1 MSAFR
6 RIYSVSLRSLLV
18 NTEKKTRLGGLIYN
32 NSNRIHYRYL
42 SQDSFRDKLKKIV
55 DYDSSDKVENK
66 KDENVSNDNVVDSNT
81 KSSENGD
88 NNIKNS
94 SDNNSNSENISNSN
108 TETSNTNINKLP
120 SFNIGDIFGNLK
132 DNVVNSYYF
141 LDENIRLA
149 WKEMTNQDQ
158 PSKIQKKVVQASSY
172 KPVKKDDNDS
182 DHDKNDD
189 EKEEEIRQGGS
200 EIVLVKDRGTAWDQ
214 MKARLQD
221 SPIIKELYK
230 RSKKLQDVAA
240 STDIGKQAFQA
251 GQNIKDKISDVRE
264 FWETSQNP
272 IVYTVSGI
280 VENITGQTEEGICLT
295 EFKKLDPDFI
305 LEDWAD
311 EIKKQLVP
319 VIIKAHLVGDTKTL
333 KPWLGEACYKKL
345 CADIGARKADGLT
358 FDSNIIEIDENKISC
373 SYLEERGYPVIQAV
387 YAVQIINCVKNRKG
401 EIVEGGE
408 TQVKQRF
415 YVMIFQ
421 QCYIE
426 ETGSV
431 QWKIA
436 DYMLAGDLDFY

>member
-6 RIYSVSLRSLLV
+6 RICTVPLRSLLL
-18 NTEKKTRLGGLIYN
+18 NANKKKFIGFVYN
-32 NSNRIHYRYL
+32 NNRNQYRFL
-42 SQDSFRDKLKKIV
+42 SQDSFRDKLKKLV
-55 DYDSSDKVENK
+55 DNDSGDNVESKTN
-66 KDENVSNDNVVDSNT
+66 ENVSNNKEKLRLNT
-81 KSSENGD
+81 EASD
-88 NNIKNS
+88 NN
-94 SDNNSNSENISNSN
+94 NNSNSNNNGSNNNSDNSTDNNSKENSN
-108 TETSNTNINKLP
+108 TTNLNQIP
-120 SFNIGDIFGNLK
+120 SFNIGEIIGDIK
-132 DNVVNSYYF
+132 DKVINSYYF
-141 LDENIRLA
+141 LNENIRLA
-149 WKEMTNQDQ
+149 WKEMINQDQ

-172 KPVKKDDNDS
+172 KPVKEDTNDN
-182 DHDKNDD
+182 NENVD
-189 EKEEEIRQGGS
+189 EKEEELRQGGS
-200 EIVLVKDRGTAWDQ
+200 EIVLIKDRGSAWDQ

-251 GQNIKDKISDVRE
+251 GQSIKDKISDARE

-280 VENITGQTEEGICLT
+280 VENITGQTEEGICLA
-295 EFKKLDPDFI
+295 EFKKLDPDFV
-305 LEDWAD
+305 LEEWAD

-319 VIIKAHLVGDTKTL
+319 VIIKAHLEGNTKAL

-345 CADIGARKADGLT
+345 AADIGARRADGLT
-358 FDSNIIEIDENKISC
+358 FDSNIIEVDENKISC
-373 SYLEERGYPVIQAV
+373 NFLEERGYPIIQAV
-387 YAVQIINCVKNRKG
+387 YAVQIINCVKNKKG

-415 YVMIFQ
+415 YVMLYQ

-431 QWKIA
+431 QWKIV
-436 DYMLAGDLDFY
+436 DYMLAGDVDFY

>member
-6 RIYSVSLRSLLV
+6 RICTAPLRSLLIHA
-18 NTEKKTRLGGLIYN
+18 EKKKFVGIVYN
-32 NSNRIHYRYL
+32 NNRTQYRFL

-55 DYDSSDKVENK
+55 DKDSG
-66 KDENVSNDNVVDSNT
+66 DNVESKTNENLMNDKEKVNSNT
-81 KSSENGD
+81 KASD
-88 NNIKNS
+88 NDNS
-94 SDNNSNSENISNSN
+94 SNPNESSNSNSENSTYNDSK
-108 TETSNTNINKLP
+108 ETSNTTNINQLP
-120 SFNIGDIFGNLK
+120 SFNVGDIVGNIK
-132 DNVVNSYYF
+132 DTVINSYYF
-141 LDENIRLA
+141 LNENIRLA

-158 PSKIQKKVVQASSY
+158 PSKIQKKVVQAASY
-172 KPVKKDDNDS
+172 KPVKKDNE
-182 DHDKNDD
+182 DKDDD
-189 EKEEEIRQGGS
+189 ENVDDKVEELRQGGS
-200 EIVLVKDRGTAWDQ
+200 EIVLVKDRGSAWDQ

-251 GQNIKDKISDVRE
+251 GQNIKDKISDARE

-280 VENITGQTEEGICLT
+280 VENITGQTEEGICLA

-305 LEDWAD
+305 LEEWAD

-319 VIIKAHLVGDTKTL
+319 VIIKAHLEGNTKAL

-345 CADIGARKADGLT
+345 AADIGARRADGLT

-373 SYLEERGYPVIQAV
+373 NFLEERGYPVVQAV
-387 YAVQIINCVKNRKG
+387 YAVQIINCVKNKKG

-415 YVMIFQ
+415 YVMLFQ

-431 QWKIA
+431 QWKII
-436 DYMLAGDLDFY
+436 DYMLAGDVDFY

>member
-6 RIYSVSLRSLLV
+6 RICTVPLRSLLL
-18 NTEKKTRLGGLIYN
+18 NANKKKFIGFVHN
-32 NSNRIHYRYL
+32 NNRNQYRFL
-42 SQDSFRDKLKKIV
+42 SQDSFRDKLKKLV
-55 DYDSSDKVENK
+55 DNDSGDNVESKTN
-66 KDENVSNDNVVDSNT
+66 ENVSNNKEKLRLNT
-81 KSSENGD
+81 EASD
-88 NNIKNS
+88 NN
-94 SDNNSNSENISNSN
+94 NNSNSNNNGSNNNSDNSTDNNSKENSN
-108 TETSNTNINKLP
+108 TTNLNQIP
-120 SFNIGDIFGNLK
+120 SFNIGEIIGDIK
-132 DNVVNSYYF
+132 DKVINSYYF
-141 LDENIRLA
+141 LNENIRLA
-149 WKEMTNQDQ
+149 WKEMINQDQ

-172 KPVKKDDNDS
+172 KPVKEDTNDN
-182 DHDKNDD
+182 NENVD
-189 EKEEEIRQGGS
+189 EKEEELRQGGS
-200 EIVLVKDRGTAWDQ
+200 EIVLVKDRGSAWDQ

-251 GQNIKDKISDVRE
+251 GQSIKDKISDARE

-280 VENITGQTEEGICLT
+280 VENITGQTEEGICLA
-295 EFKKLDPDFI
+295 EFKKLDPDFV
-305 LEDWAD
+305 LEEWAD

-319 VIIKAHLVGDTKTL
+319 VIIKAHLEGNTKAL

-345 CADIGARKADGLT
+345 AADIGARRADGLT
-358 FDSNIIEIDENKISC
+358 FDSNIIEVDENKISC
-373 SYLEERGYPVIQAV
+373 NFLEERGYPIIQAV
-387 YAVQIINCVKNRKG
+387 YAVQIINCVKNKKG

-415 YVMIFQ
+415 YVMLYQ

-431 QWKIA
+431 QWKIV
-436 DYMLAGDLDFY
+436 DYMLAGDVDFY